1 MAQKRKQFT
10 AEFKARVA
18 LEALRGEHT
27 ISELAAR
34 HKVHPNQIGQWRK
47 HLQAHIAEVFA
58 AGRGSQDAQQQQLV
72 DSLYQQIGQL
82 TVELEF
88 LKKRL

>member
-10 AEFKARVA
+10 ADFKAKVA
-18 LEALRGEHT
+18 LEAIRGERT
-27 ISELAAR
+27 VSELASR

-58 AGRGSQDAQQQQLV
+58 AGRSSPDQQQQELV
-72 DSLYQQIGQL
+72 DALYQQIGQL
-82 TVELEF
+82 SVELEF

>member
-10 AEFKARVA
+10 AEFKAKVA
-18 LEALRGEHT
+18 LEAIRGERT

-34 HKVHPNQIGQWRK
+34 HKVHPNQIGLWRK
-47 HLQAHIAEVFA
+47 HLQQHVAEVFA
-58 AGRGSQDAQQQQLV
+58 SGRSAPDQQELV
-72 DSLYQQIGQL
+72 DALYKQIGQL
-82 TVELEF
+82 TVELEY